1 MIICLVL
8 VLDPLALLLIVS
20 ANINYS
26 QKLKPTDISNKY
38 YLDAKKW
45 FRSNANAVATDG
57 NKWMEMPD
65 VTVTKT
71 KTKK

>member
-1 MIICLVL
+1 MIIALVL

-26 QKLKPTDISNKY
+26 QKLKQTDSSDRY
-38 YLDAKKW
+38 STEAKKW
-45 FRSNANAVATDG
+45 FRSNSNSVATDG
-57 NKWMEMPD
+57 KNWTEMQD

-71 KTKK
+71 KK

>member
-1 MIICLVL
+1 MIIALVL

-26 QKLKPTDISNKY
+26 QKSKPTDISNKY
-38 YLDAKKW
+38 STEAKKW
-45 FRSNANAVATDG
+45 FKSNANAVATDG
-57 NKWMEMPD
+57 KNWMEMPD

-71 KTKK
+71 KK